1 MLKLSFILTTL
12 SLNSTL
18 GYLLLHFSR
27 PIGWEQHRLTWLK
40 QIEVLEMDIWPLSD
54 PKATQIISEEYYKNR
69 QSDLACITSVC
80 QMSEF
85 L

>member
-1 MLKLSFILTTL
+1 MGATPADMTE
-12 SLNSTL
+12 T
-18 GYLLLHFSR
+18 GRGPGDGH
-27 PIGWEQHRLTWLK
+27 
-40 QIEVLEMDIWPLSD
+40 WPLSD

-69 QSDLACITSVC
+69 QGDLACITSVC